1 MRESFHGYQEFLNNL
16 KYFNL
21 EDFALPYNSIVWFC
35 NLWNTYHQNA
45 QSHESTKNYAYKVI
59 SEGLEVSNSEYHSV
73 FIIPKM
79 VTLTCVYSYGKHVCN
94 L

>member
-1 MRESFHGYQEFLNNL
+1 MLKAMNPQKNN
-16 KYFNL
+16 
-21 EDFALPYNSIVWFC
+21 
-35 NLWNTYHQNA
+35 
-45 QSHESTKNYAYKVI
+45 AYKVI

-79 VTLTCVYSYGKHVCN
+79 VTPTSVYSYGKHICD